1 MLSMTNVC
9 IGTNSAGGGGVSII
23 EFTIVDVNNIENVL
37 STYQCED
44 GMTWQEFINSD
55 YNIDK
60 NFYINNNQVYSTKQ
74 GTVRVAFTEE
84 VFSNMAIKNQT
95 YLVSRTGQVGT
106 KY

>member
-1 MLSMTNVC
+1 MLSMTKVC
-9 IGTNSAGGGGVSII
+9 IGTNSAGGGVSII
-23 EFTIVDVNNIENVL
+23 EFTIVDVNNPENVL
-37 STYQCED
+37 GTYQCKD
-44 GMTWQEFINSD
+44 WMTWQEFINSD

-60 NFYINNNQVYSTKQ
+60 NFYINGNLVYSTKK
-74 GTVRVAFTEE
+74 GTVRVVFTEE